1 MKVLA
6 LVVLL
11 SLFCARNADNITKIL
26 HEFSDYSSFNSY
38 LTQTKLADEINS
50 RTTITVLALNNGA
63 MSVLT
68 SKRLSLSVMKKV
80 LSLHV
85 LLDYFDGEKL
95 HQISNG
101 TMLSTT
107 LYQTSGNALGKN
119 GFLNITDLK
128 GGKVGFGTASPG
140 AKLDSMFVKSIKEDP
155 YNTSVLEISNVIM
168 PCDLSSPA
176 PSPNDLNITALLE
189 KAGCKIFVQM
199 ITATGVLQ
207 TYQDAVASGLTL
219 LAPTD
224 GAFSGTVMPKLK
236 KLSSAQEV
244 SLLEYH
250 AVPAYNP
257 VGTLKTTIAPI
268 STLATNGASKYALSV
283 SSAGDTVILN
293 TGLSKSTISSTI
305 LDDQPVVLYTISG
318 VLLPMEIFGAAP
330 APAPASLSAPSSTP
344 APAPASLFAPSSNP
358 ALNPTPQTAIS
369 PSPSVSAPLLS
380 PPAPPTAFPAEG
392 PAVGGPTAGKSSA
405 SFAAP
410 LNSNV
415 GFVTL
420 AFLARAYCA
429 LMFRL

>member
-1 MKVLA
+1 
-6 LVVLL
+6 
-11 SLFCARNADNITKIL
+11 
-26 HEFSDYSSFNSY
+26 
-38 LTQTKLADEINS
+38 
-50 RTTITVLALNNGA
+50 
-63 MSVLT
+63 
-68 SKRLSLSVMKKV
+68 
-80 LSLHV
+80 
-85 LLDYFDGEKL
+85 
-95 HQISNG
+95 
-101 TMLSTT
+101 
-107 LYQTSGNALGKN
+107 
-119 GFLNITDLK
+119 
-128 GGKVGFGTASPG
+128 
-140 AKLDSMFVKSIKEDP
+140 
-155 YNTSVLEISNVIM
+155 
-168 PCDLSSPA
+168 
-176 PSPNDLNITALLE
+176 
-189 KAGCKIFVQM
+189 M

-224 GAFSGTVMPKLK
+224 GAFSGTVMLKLK

-318 VLLPMEIFGAAP
+318 VLLPMEIFGAVP